1 MSIVLIVLQSF
12 LIFPMVG
19 GGVTKL
25 TGSKNFVDMFDSLK
39 LPQWFRVV
47 TGVVQLIGAIGLVIG
62 YWKPEVLLWAGIWI
76 AFTMFVAVLAH
87 FRVKHPA
94 SSAVPALFIT
104 LVAASLIIVQQIA

>member
-1 MSIVLIVLQSF
+1 MNIVLIVLQSF
-12 LIFPMVG
+12 LIFPMIG
-19 GGVTKL
+19 GGATKL
-25 TGSKNFVDMFDSLK
+25 AGSKNFVEMFDSLR

-47 TGVVQLIGAIGLVIG
+47 TGIVQIVGAIGLIVG

-94 SSAVPALFIT
+94 GSAVPALFIT
-104 LVAASLIIVQQIA
+104 LVAVALIVVQQVA